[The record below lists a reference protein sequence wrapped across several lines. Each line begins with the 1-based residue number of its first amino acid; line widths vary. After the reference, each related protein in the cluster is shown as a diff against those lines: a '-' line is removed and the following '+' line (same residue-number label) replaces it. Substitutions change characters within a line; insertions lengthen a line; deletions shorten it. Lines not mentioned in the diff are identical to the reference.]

1 MLSRVADSIYW
12 MSRYIERVENVAR
25 FIDVNLL
32 MILDLPAGSSEQWA
46 PLVSA
51 TGDDTQFKERYGTAG
66 RERVIQFLAF
76 DRENPNSIV
85 SCLRAARENARSVRE
100 VISSDMWEQINTFYL
115 MVNEAAAAEQGIES
129 PHYFF
134 HQVKLAGHLFE
145 GVTDATLSHS
155 EGWHFCRIG
164 RLLERADKTSR
175 ILDVKYFILLPAI
188 SDIGTPF
195 DNIQWAAVLRST
207 SALEM
212 FRRQYHQISP
222 DNIIDFLVLDRE
234 FPRAIH
240 YCLAQAQ
247 DSLHALSGT
256 PAGTFRNPAEQHLGQ
271 LRAELAYIGVKQI
284 LNQGLHEFLDALQ
297 TKLNLIGDGI
307 FETFFALRPIG
318 GTERTTSPPQ
328 GIFTGGRT

>member
-1 MLSRVADSIYW
+1 MSRVADSIYW
-12 MSRYIERVENVAR
+12 MSRYIERAENIAR
-25 FIDVNLL
+25 FVDVNLL

-51 TGDDTQFKERYGTAG
+51 TGDDAQFKTRYGTAD
-66 RERVIQFLAF
+66 REQVIQFLAF

-100 VISSDMWEQINTFYL
+100 IISSDMWEQINTFYL
-115 MVNEAAAAEQGIES
+115 MVNAAADRGIES
-129 PHYFF
+129 AHDFF

-145 GVTDATLSHS
+145 GSTNATLSHG
-155 EGWHFCRIG
+155 EGWHFCRVG

-175 ILDVKYFILLPAI
+175 ILDVKYFILLPAV

-212 FRRQYHQISP
+212 FRKQYYHISP

-240 YCLAQAQ
+240 YYLVQAQ
-247 DSLHALSGT
+247 ESLHALSGT

-271 LRAELAYIGVKQI
+271 LRAELAYIGVQQI
-284 LNQGLHEFLDALQ
+284 LHQGLHEFLDALQ

-318 GTERTTSPPQ
+318 GTER
-328 GIFTGGRT
+328 

>member
-12 MSRYIERVENVAR
+12 MSRYIERAENVAR

-51 TGDDTQFKERYGTAG
+51 TGDDAQFKARYGTADRG
-66 RERVIQFLAF
+66 QVIQFLAF

-100 VISSDMWEQINTFYL
+100 IISSDMWEQINTFYL
-115 MVNEAAAAEQGIES
+115 MVNAAADRGIES
-129 PHYFF
+129 AHDFF
-134 HQVKLAGHLFE
+134 QQVKQGGHLFE
-145 GVTDATLSHS
+145 GLTNATLSHG
-155 EGWHFCRIG
+155 EGWHFCRVG

-175 ILDVKYFILLPAI
+175 ILDVKYFILLPTV

-212 FRRQYHQISP
+212 FRKQYHHISP

-240 YCLAQAQ
+240 YCLVQAQ
-247 DSLHALSGT
+247 ESLHALSGT

-271 LRAELAYIGVKQI
+271 LRAELAYIGVQQI
-284 LNQGLHEFLDALQ
+284 LHQGLHEFLDTLQ

-318 GTERTTSPPQ
+318 GTER
-328 GIFTGGRT
+328 